1 MTTLTDLKPGTVR
14 SMTVARTSEL
24 GAFLDAGTGRT
35 TDDIL
40 LHSAQQTRAVAVGEE
55 VTVYLYLDPK
65 GRLTASMRVPR
76 MREGQVAR
84 AEVIN
89 TTRDGAF
96 VDIGAERG
104 VFMPFAGMRGKVRR
118 GDKVWIKLYRDKSDR
133 LAVTMEVEDEL
144 RRAMRPAEG
153 VKIGDQ
159 VNGSVYNIT
168 DEGAFLFTTE
178 RHIAFLHNSEMAVR
192 PRLGQEISARVTF
205 IRSDG
210 RLNVST
216 RPVKEAAMDIDAE
229 AILAVLRSRGGSMP
243 YNDDTPPEII
253 KQRFAISKAAFK
265 RALGRLMKAG
275 LIEQREGWNYLKKPE
290 GNP

>member
-1 MTTLTDLKPGTVR
+1 MTTLTDLKSGTVR
-14 SMTVARTSEL
+14 TLTVARTGEL

-55 VTVYLYLDPK
+55 VAVYLYLDPK
-65 GRLTASMRVPR
+65 GRLTASMRLPR

-104 VFMPFAGMRGKVRR
+104 VFMPFAGMRGKVGR
-118 GDKVWIKLYRDKSDR
+118 GDKVWIKLYSDKSGR

-144 RRAMRPAEG
+144 RRASRPAEG
-153 VKIGDQ
+153 VKVGDQ
-159 VNGSVYNIT
+159 VSGSVYNIT
-168 DEGAFLFTTE
+168 DEGAFLFTAE
-178 RHIAFLHNSEMAVR
+178 RHIAFLHNSETAVR
-192 PRLGQEISARVTF
+192 PRMGQELAARVTF

-216 RPVKEAAMDIDAE
+216 RPLKEAAMDIDAE
-229 AILAVLRSRGGSMP
+229 AVLTVLRSRGGSMP
-243 YNDDTPPEII
+243 YGDDTPPETI

-275 LIEQREGWNYLKKPE
+275 LIEQREGWTYLKSP
-290 GNP
+290 GDTP